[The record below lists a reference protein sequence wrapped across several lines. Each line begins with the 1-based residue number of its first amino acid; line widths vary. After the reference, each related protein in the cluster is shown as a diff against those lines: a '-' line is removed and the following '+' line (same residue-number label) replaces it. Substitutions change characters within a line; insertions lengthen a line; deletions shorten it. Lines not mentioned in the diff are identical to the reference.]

1 MYKAEVMI
9 HYKAL
14 WYRKLNYTM
23 NLRNLSLHNLTSVN
37 VAMFDESHDN
47 SA

>member
-1 MYKAEVMI
+1 
-9 HYKAL
+9 
-14 WYRKLNYTM
+14 M

-37 VAMFDESHDN
+37 VAMFDGSHDN